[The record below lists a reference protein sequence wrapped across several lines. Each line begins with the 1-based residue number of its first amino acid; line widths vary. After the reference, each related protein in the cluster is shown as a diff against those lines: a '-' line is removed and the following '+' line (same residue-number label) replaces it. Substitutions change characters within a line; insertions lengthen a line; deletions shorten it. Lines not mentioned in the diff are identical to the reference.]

1 MKATQVFGSGL
12 AGALALTLLHE
23 TARRFIP
30 AAPRMDIVGMR
41 AIAKSMRKAETKPPK
56 GSKLYWLAMAGDIVS
71 NAGYYSVVASAK
83 PETRWAKGVLLGL
96 GAGLGAVTLP
106 GPLGLGK
113 QPSGRSNATKLM
125 TIAWYLAGGLA
136 AAASLTLLE
145 KLNQRQTVSA
155 QV

>member
-23 TARRFIP
+23 SARRFIP
-30 AAPRMDIVGMR
+30 AAPRMDVVGMR
-41 AIAKSMRKAETKPPK
+41 AIAKTMRKADAIPPQ
-56 GSKLYWLAMAGDIVS
+56 GSKLYWLAMAGDIIS
-71 NAGYYSVVASAK
+71 NASYYSMVASAK
-83 PETRWAKGVLLGL
+83 PENRWTKGVLLGL

-113 QPSGRSNATKLM
+113 QPSARTNSTKLM

-136 AAASLTLLE
+136 AAACFNLFNNKSY
-145 KLNQRQTVSA
+145 KNK
-155 QV
+155 